1 MRHLCDI
8 VSNQQPLKM
17 SKTAKV
23 SDACQRMQD
32 TRVGSVLV
40 LDDDDHLCGIFT
52 SRDLTDRVINQHKD
66 AESTSLAEVMT
77 ANPLCMTPDDCAI
90 EALRLMW
97 DGGVHHMPVV
107 EDERILG
114 VVAQRD
120 FAGDENS
127 QLLDEREMWEHMR

>member
-8 VSNQQPLKM
+8 VSKQHPLKM
-17 SKTAKV
+17 PKAAKV

-32 TRVGSVLV
+32 KHVGSVLV

-52 SRDLTDRVINQHKD
+52 SRDLTDRVIRQHKD
-66 AESTSLAEVMT
+66 AERTSLAEVMT
-77 ANPLCMTPDDCAI
+77 VNPMYMTPDVSAI

-120 FAGDENS
+120 FASDENS